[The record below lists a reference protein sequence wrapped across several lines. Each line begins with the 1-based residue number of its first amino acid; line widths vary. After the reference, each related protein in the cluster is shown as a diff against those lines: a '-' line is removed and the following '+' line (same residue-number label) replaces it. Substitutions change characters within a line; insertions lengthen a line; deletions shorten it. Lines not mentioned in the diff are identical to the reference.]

1 MKYIKLFESFNVYE
15 EFGTN
20 YVWKGWLKKTLMEIC
35 CMYKDEVLGSIVH
48 SSDTWEDGTIL
59 KELVKETDDSKIKS
73 ILDNM
78 AKLSNFDYKGHSE
91 SIFDYLQDEDC
102 DYIAKFLGLA
112 PLNYEEDWTDE
123 EEDTWDKQKCAIYDY
138 VMDQYNDIIDMEE
151 KEIAPLTPKGG
162 T

>member
-1 MKYIKLFESFNVYE
+1 MPKNTPNDFFYIIYNKNKEIMKYIKLFESFNVYE

-102 DYIAKFLGLA
+102 DYIANFLGLA

-123 EEDTWDKQKCAIYDY
+123 EEDTWDK
-138 VMDQYNDIIDMEE
+138 
-151 KEIAPLTPKGG
+151 
-162 T
+162 

>member
-1 MKYIKLFESFNVYE
+1 
-15 EFGTN
+15 
-20 YVWKGWLKKTLMEIC
+20 
-35 CMYKDEVLGSIVH
+35 MYKDEVLGSIVH

-102 DYIAKFLGLA
+102 DYIAKFLGLV

-123 EEDTWDKQKCAIYDY
+123 EEDTWDK
-138 VMDQYNDIIDMEE
+138 
-151 KEIAPLTPKGG
+151 
-162 T
+162 